1 MKCCILCDRCTG
13 GCEDCTGLLSGR
25 LHVLWQDCPI
35 PQRGRT
41 VSCTQ
46 CYNFSQQSFM
56 DTLTVHIYIHCTYVY
71 LKRLFKKTT
80 LIAEV
85 IAKLLFM
92 YIVLI
97 FRYVLTL
104 VVDGMRS
111 VRSFN
116 FDKSA
121 ASVLTSCVSN
131 VDPVKYTE

>member
-1 MKCCILCDRCTG
+1 
-13 GCEDCTGLLSGR
+13 
-25 LHVLWQDCPI
+25 
-35 PQRGRT
+35 
-41 VSCTQ
+41 
-46 CYNFSQQSFM
+46 M
-56 DTLTVHIYIHCTYVY
+56 DTLTVHIYIFCTYMY
-71 LKRLFKKTT
+71 LKRLLKKTT

>member
-1 MKCCILCDRCTG
+1 M
-13 GCEDCTGLLSGR
+13 
-25 LHVLWQDCPI
+25 
-35 PQRGRT
+35 
-41 VSCTQ
+41 
-46 CYNFSQQSFM
+46 NF
-56 DTLTVHIYIHCTYVY
+56 
-71 LKRLFKKTT
+71 KRRKKPT